1 MNTDIP
7 KRWVGGICVHNNK
20 ILLVY
25 RIDKEKTPDQEYFVF
40 PGKLLAGDES
50 LETALCS
57 AFKETSLTVKLKD
70 LLYSKEDPTD
80 DSEYYYTCEYIL
92 GEPSFIAT
100 SDEVALMKDGRQVF
114 TPMWVPLEGIDNLI
128 LYPESVKVAL
138 LERLEEEKS

>member
-1 MNTDIP
+1 MKNDIP
-7 KRWVGGICVHNNK
+7 KRWVGGICVRDSK

-25 RIDKEKTPDQEYFVF
+25 RIDKDKIPDQEYFVF
-40 PGKLLAGDES
+40 PGKMLAGDES

-57 AFKETSLTVKLKD
+57 AFKDMSITVKLNA

-80 DSEYYYTCEYIL
+80 ESEYYYTCEHIL

-114 TPMWVPLEGIDNLI
+114 TPMWVPLHELDELI
-128 LYPESVKVAL
+128 VYPESLKAKL
-138 LERLEEEKS
+138 LDTLETNES